1 MAVGLAKAGAHIAG
15 VSRSD
20 MNQTKKIVE
29 NYNVKFVEIY
39 EDLSK
44 LSAIQKV
51 INHTLSKLKKIN
63 ILVNNAGIIRRAD
76 ITEFSEKDWD
86 DVMNLN
92 IKNLF
97 FLSQAVSK
105 IFIKNATGGKIIN
118 IASMLSFQGGIRV
131 PSYTASKSAVLGI
144 TKLMANELAKYNIQ
158 VNAIAP
164 GYMSTNNT
172 QALRNDNVRNKEILT
187 RIPMGRWGEP
197 QDMQGAVIFL
207 SSNASNYVTGHTLAV
222 DGGWLSR

>member
-1 MAVGLAKAGAHIAG
+1 
-15 VSRSD
+15 
-20 MNQTKKIVE
+20 
-29 NYNVKFVEIY
+29 
-39 EDLSK
+39 
-44 LSAIQKV
+44 
-51 INHTLSKLKKIN
+51 
-63 ILVNNAGIIRRAD
+63 
-76 ITEFSEKDWD
+76 
-86 DVMNLN
+86 
-92 IKNLF
+92 
-97 FLSQAVSK
+97 
-105 IFIKNATGGKIIN
+105 
-118 IASMLSFQGGIRV
+118 MLSFQGGIRV